1 MSILDDENTWM
12 EKSQQVAIEA
22 WAEKNIECITYPGY
36 EYLCDKPHVERPV
49 NVTENSVICNGN
61 RVTITDFIPSSI
73 DMIEGPTTIV
83 KLDETISTYLPKR
96 FVCNSHKSDSN
107 YKSFRLITFPT
118 IQEHNYHG
126 TYEPLVINGV
136 TFENFSTVKFSGTN
150 LSKIE
155 GQVIGCKSSQALYL
169 HFDGTL
175 IEDFADIN
183 GLVLAWDIRDIF
195 LNISDTKLA
204 HHLTWEVN
212 DIDEVSNIINSQYA
226 WAYNLTRVRLSQHV
240 VLEKQFEYN
249 LDGSKKCKWKLSN
262 DSISYFES
270 LKIKDFPF

>member
-12 EKSQQVAIEA
+12 EKSRQIAVEA
-22 WAEKNIECITYPGY
+22 WAEKNIECTIYPGY
-36 EYLCDKPHVERPV
+36 EDLFDKPHIERPV
-49 NVTENSVICNGN
+49 NVIENSIICFGN

-73 DMIEGPTTIV
+73 DTIEGPTTIV
-83 KLDETISTYLPKR
+83 KIDETISTYLPKR
-96 FVCNSHKSDSN
+96 FVCNSQKCDGS
-107 YKSFRLITFPT
+107 YKSFRLITCPS

-126 TYEPLVINGV
+126 TYEPLVINGIN
-136 TFENFSTVKFSGTN
+136 FENFSTIKFSGTN

-155 GQVIGCKSSQALYL
+155 GQVIGYYGSQSLQL
-169 HFDGTL
+169 LFDGTL

-183 GLVLAWDIRDIF
+183 GLVLAWDIRDIY
-195 LNISDTKLA
+195 LDINNTKLA

-226 WAYNLTRVRLSQHV
+226 WAYNLTRIRLSQHV
-240 VLEKQFEYN
+240 ILEKQFEYN